1 MGCVPVPVAPF
12 TVLRAVSVWAP
23 AVVPVSDVEAS
34 PERVWGATGEK
45 LPPGIENDTAV
56 PSAAALPLTET
67 CACTATGV

>member
-1 MGCVPVPVAPF
+1 M
-12 TVLRAVSVWAP
+12 
-23 AVVPVSDVEAS
+23 VPVSEVEAN

-56 PSAAALPLTET
+56 PSAAALPLTDT